1 MPLWRFAYSLLA
13 SCHNWPTVIID
24 KHVGIGSLYRGDHLL
39 ETALSL
45 TSRNFSPP
53 IAMKAFLVGLTLVAA
68 AVGGGLG
75 YATMQTNGTSGW
87 YGTEDSVA
95 GSRADT
101 PQSSTDAP
109 TARLPTADATATD
122 ESTQSVATGDNGNL
136 NSTYTPSSSDVVI
149 SAGELNQMV
158 TEAIATQP
166 YLAPALGNAKE
177 VKTTIADG
185 RIESGMVMNL
195 SEIPLESLPAEG
207 QQAIEQINQT
217 FPFLANR
224 EVYLGIEGSPQ
235 IENGAFSLSDTYV
248 RFGQLKLPVASV
260 ASQLGISQTD
270 IEQQITGVLSQQ
282 GLTPEDIQVTDG
294 RLVITGMPQ

>member
-1 MPLWRFAYSLLA
+1 
-13 SCHNWPTVIID
+13 
-24 KHVGIGSLYRGDHLL
+24 
-39 ETALSL
+39 
-45 TSRNFSPP
+45 
-53 IAMKAFLVGLTLVAA
+53 MKAFLVGLTLVAA

-95 GSRADT
+95 GSVAGSRADT
-101 PQSSTDAP
+101 PQASTDAP
-109 TARLPTADATATD
+109 TASLPTADATATD
-122 ESTQSVATGDNGNL
+122 DSTQSAATGDNGSL

-235 IENGAFSLSDTYV
+235 IEDGAFSLSDTYV

-294 RLVITGMPQ
+294 QLVITGMPQ